1 MLDVFSN
8 VIQMIVNIYQTHRSD
23 KPHVYVRRFFEP
35 VSLSTRH
42 LRRLSAGQEKLH
54 RLTCS

>member
-1 MLDVFSN
+1 MLDVFSS

-42 LRRLSAGQEKLH
+42 LRRLSAG
-54 RLTCS
+54 